1 MFESN
6 GFFEQHGLQLALACA
21 AIAIVYGIL
30 AARWVIAQPAG
41 HESMQPIPGAIPGG
55 AGPSPL
61 TLAYPALNGRLI
73 RLPPPADAHGDGL
86 RAACAADPDIWATLY
101 PYSMLGEHFDVFWD
115 GAKARAAKGLLLP
128 YAVLRDGDCVGI
140 SCYFPDPPNRSVEIG
155 GTYFRPDVR
164 GGPVNPEA
172 KRLMM
177 AHAFDS
183 GAIRVGFKVDALN
196 ARSRAAVQK
205 LGARQD
211 GILRAER
218 ITWTGRVRD
227 TVVFSVLAEE
237 WPAIRER
244 LDARLATHAT

>member
-1 MFESN
+1 MK
-6 GFFEQHGLQLALACA
+6 LD
-21 AIAIVYGIL
+21 
-30 AARWVIAQPAG
+30 
-41 HESMQPIPGAIPGG
+41 
-55 AGPSPL
+55 
-61 TLAYPALNGRLI
+61 YPALDGRFI
-73 RLPPPADAHGDGL
+73 RLEPLADGHREGL

-101 PYSMLGEHFDVFWD
+101 PYSMIGEHFDVFWD
-115 GAKARAAKGLLLP
+115 GAMARAAKGALLP
-128 YAVLRDGDCVGI
+128 YAVMRDGRCVGI
-140 SCYFPDPPNRSVEIG
+140 SCYFPDPPNRTVEIG
-155 GTYFRPDVR
+155 GTYFHPNVR

-177 AHAFDS
+177 AHAFDG

-196 ARSRAAVQK
+196 ARSRAAVLK

-237 WPAIRER
+237 WPPIRDR
-244 LDARLATHAT
+244 LDARLAAYVA

>member
-1 MFESN
+1 MKLD
-6 GFFEQHGLQLALACA
+6 HPVLA
-21 AIAIVYGIL
+21 
-30 AARWVIAQPAG
+30 
-41 HESMQPIPGAIPGG
+41 
-55 AGPSPL
+55 
-61 TLAYPALNGRLI
+61 GRFI
-73 RLPPPADAHGDGL
+73 RLEPLAEHHRGGL
-86 RAACAADPDIWATLY
+86 RAACEADPDIWASLY
-101 PYSMLGEHFDVFWD
+101 PYSMIGEHFDVFWD
-115 GAKARAAKGLLLP
+115 GAMARAAKGALLP
-128 YAVLRDGDCVGI
+128 YSVIRNGECVGI
-140 SCYFPDPPNRSVEIG
+140 SCYFPDPPNRTVEIG

-196 ARSRAAVQK
+196 VRSRAAVLK

-237 WPAIRER
+237 WPAIRDG
-244 LDARLATHAT
+244 LDARLADSAP